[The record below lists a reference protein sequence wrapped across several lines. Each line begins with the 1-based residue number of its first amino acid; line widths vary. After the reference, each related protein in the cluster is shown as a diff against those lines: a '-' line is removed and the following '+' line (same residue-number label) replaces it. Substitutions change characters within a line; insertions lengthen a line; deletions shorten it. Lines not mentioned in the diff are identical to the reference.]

1 MMMRRNNFST
11 ERLSAS
17 LVGVMSLFTVL
28 ATAPA
33 FLFGQGGI
41 EPSIRQSTLPSVPY
55 RVSRPLQGIGEDET
69 WTQPTNEAPTASFLE
84 SVKTNDAAI
93 EIILGQGRLLA
104 IRQDWIG
111 DSGGTAFIG
120 IGDPSVIDFEI
131 LPDPHFIRIMGLRP
145 GVTDLSIMTPSGE
158 VYCYEVAVGY
168 DLELIRAQLQQLF
181 PDAFIQ
187 LGQLRGHIIVEGQAR
202 SPLQVSQIIQTL
214 SAFLSAA
221 QVTGSST
228 AGQQAEPMGQEGD
241 SSSGRGG
248 EENSEEGPRTEAGAG
263 GAGRT
268 SSSVTMPEAQIIN
281 LLRVPGSQQ
290 VLLKVKI
297 AELNRTALRE
307 IGADMHIAG
316 SGGEILGTS
325 ISTASVDALTSL
337 GLGGLTGTGGAA
349 IAPSSTAFGIFPGLD
364 FDIIVRALRQNAM
377 LQILAEPNLI
387 TLSGTRASILAGG
400 EYPVPVPSSGTGGGV
415 TVKDKEYGVRLEFLP
430 LILSEE
436 KIRLSVNPEV
446 SNIDFSTAA
455 TLVDG
460 GSPVPGLT
468 KRSVNTHVE
477 LGQGQTLAI
486 GGLLSVEVSGETSRI
501 PGLGDLPYL
510 GTLFGS
516 TTHRRVEKELLVL
529 VTPYIVDAMDA
540 NQVGPLPGSEITDP
554 NDDEFYSLSRIEGR
568 MRRPHRS
575 TVDYEYLGK
584 MPRPN
589 YEMEYMSGPIGFS
602 TNR

>member
-1 MMMRRNNFST
+1 M
-11 ERLSAS
+11 
-17 LVGVMSLFTVL
+17 LVLVTVI
-28 ATAPA
+28 APA
-33 FLFGQGGI
+33 IVFGQGGLSVTSSAVTHGVD
-41 EPSIRQSTLPSVPY
+41 PSIRQSTLPVIPY
-55 RVSRPLQGIGEDET
+55 RVSRPFQGVGEDET
-69 WTQPTNEAPTASFLE
+69 FTQPTDQAPTASFLE
-84 SVKTNDAAI
+84 SVQSNDAAI

-120 IGDPSVIDFEI
+120 IGDPSIIDFEI

-145 GVTDLSIMTPSGE
+145 GVTDLSIMTPSGQ
-158 VYCYEVAVGY
+158 VYCYEVIVGY
-168 DLELIRAQLQQLF
+168 DLELLRAQLQQLF

-187 LGQLRGHIIVEGQAR
+187 LGQLRGHIIIEGQAR
-202 SPLQVSQIIQTL
+202 SPLQVSQIIQSL
-214 SAFLSAA
+214 EAFLSAV
-221 QVTGSST
+221 QVAGSST
-228 AGQQAEPMGQEGD
+228 SGQQAAPPTEDDGGNPAPPSDEG
-241 SSSGRGG
+241 
-248 EENSEEGPRTEAGAG
+248 EEGPRAMAGPG
-263 GAGRT
+263 GEGRS

-281 LLRVPGSQQ
+281 LLQVPGSQQ

-297 AELNRTALRE
+297 AELNRTALRQ
-307 IGADMHIAG
+307 IGADMHISG
-316 SGGEILGTS
+316 SGGDILGTS
-325 ISTASVDALTSL
+325 ISTASVDALSTL
-337 GLGGLTGTGGAA
+337 GLGGLTGGGTAA
-349 IAPSSTAFGIFPGLD
+349 IAPSSTVFGIFPGLD

-377 LQILAEPNLI
+377 MQILAEPNLI

-400 EYPVPVPSSGTGGGV
+400 EYPVPVPSGTGDGV
-415 TVKDKEYGVRLEFLP
+415 TIMWKEYGVKLDFLP

-436 KIRLSVNPEV
+436 RIRLHVKPEV

-460 GSPVPGLT
+460 GSPTPGLT
-468 KRSVNTHVE
+468 NRKVDTTVE

-510 GTLFGS
+510 GNLFSS

-540 NQVGPLPGSEITDP
+540 SQVGPLPGEEITDP
-554 NDDEFYSLSRIEGR
+554 NDDELYYMGRIEGR

-575 TVDYEYLGK
+575 TVDYEYLGR
-584 MPRPN
+584 MPRPD
-589 YEMEYMSGPIGFS
+589 YEMEYMSGPVGFS